1 MPPVPEDAGD
11 LAVAVNA
18 ALAVLD
24 EDQFS
29 RRPAEHRLL
38 KAEAALGG
46 LRRGAT
52 GVALELRFVRAP
64 SRR

>member
-38 KAEAALGG
+38 KAALGG

>member
-24 EDQFS
+24 EDQVSAHGRAPTAQGGGRF
-29 RRPAEHRLL
+29 
-38 KAEAALGG
+38 GG

-52 GVALELRFVRAP
+52 GVALELRFVRAT
-64 SRR
+64 SGR